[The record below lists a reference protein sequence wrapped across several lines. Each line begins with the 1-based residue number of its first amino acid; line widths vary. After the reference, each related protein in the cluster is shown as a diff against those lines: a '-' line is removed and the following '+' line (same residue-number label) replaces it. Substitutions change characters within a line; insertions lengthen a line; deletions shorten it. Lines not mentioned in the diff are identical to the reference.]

1 MELTQRTLDYIKLS
15 NISQCI
21 NSNFLIADLKQVI
34 YTENYDSKFSYQ
46 YKYLSDN
53 ITSLIDMWNILPISE
68 QVSLVENNPTIQIV
82 NNDTEKHAAMMI
94 FPIYINKQIEGVI
107 ICFREKGNYIKSS
120 SKAPNTIRKWIMKF
134 MGSDIFPIY

>member
-1 MELTQRTLDYIKLS
+1 MKLTQKTLNYIKQS
-15 NISQCI
+15 KISQCI
-21 NSNFLIADLKQVI
+21 NSNFLIADLKRVI

-53 ITSLIDMWNILPISE
+53 ITSLIDMWNVLPISE
-68 QVSLVENNPTIQIV
+68 QVSLIENNPTIQIV
-82 NNDTEKHAAMMI
+82 NDDTEKYSAMMI
-94 FPIYINKQIEGVI
+94 FPIYLNKQIEGVI
-107 ICFREKGNYIKSS
+107 IYFREKGNYISSS